1 MPHPRSELRLPLAGP
16 ALALALSSLAG
27 QALADPCA
35 AVPERGPVPPG
46 LERGA
51 VFQGPVA
58 YVGDGDS
65 LCVATGRPD
74 DTRRWVEVRLADF
87 YGPELN
93 APGGREAKAA
103 LVRLSKDRR
112 AVCRAQHRSYDR
124 IVAVC
129 RVDGRSLGDLMRA
142 QGVREAGR
150 GYMGAPMPRPR

>member
-1 MPHPRSELRLPLAGP
+1 MSKARAAFRRSFLVHGA
-16 ALALALSSLAG
+16 ALAFSALAG

-35 AVPERGPVPPG
+35 AVPERGRLPRG

-51 VFQGPVA
+51 IFQGPVS

-65 LCVATGRPD
+65 LCVATGSPGD
-74 DTRRWVEVRLADF
+74 PQHWVEVRLADF

-93 APGGREAKAA
+93 APDGRKAKAA
-103 LVRLSKDRR
+103 LMKLTKGRQ
-112 AVCRAQHRSYDR
+112 AVCQAQHRSYDR

-129 RVDGRSLGDLMRA
+129 HVGGRSLGDLMRA

-150 GYMGAPMPRPR
+150 GYMGAPTPRPR